1 MELVNI
7 ALKAIFVENM
17 ALAFFLGMCSF
28 LAVSK
33 KVDTAMGL
41 GLAVIVVLGITVPL
55 NNLIKN
61 WLLDPGALTWLL
73 GDQAADLDLS
83 FLGLIAYIS
92 TIAAM
97 VQIVEMV
104 IDKFSPALYATLG
117 VFVPLIAVN
126 CAILG
131 GSMFMAQ
138 RDYTLAESAVYGF
151 SSGVGWWMAILALA
165 AIREKLRYS
174 NVPPSLRGL
183 GITFITTGLMS
194 LGFMIFAGIQL

>member
-61 WLLDPGALTWLL
+61 WLLDLGALTWLL
-73 GDQAADLDLS
+73 GDQAAAIDLS

-92 TIAAM
+92 TIAAG
-97 VQIVEMV
+97 VQIVEMA

-138 RDYTLAESAVYGF
+138 RDYTLAESAVYGV